1 MRIEPPQEY
10 HSRMKSASLN
20 VKSGFWAGL
29 PPFAVILA
37 MIIALTGCKTPVT
50 DPAGTLADA
59 SSHSTRHWTSIEM
72 LKASST
78 PDSSESIDA
87 LQGLIYR
94 LGYSNDVRIAG
105 IELLMETD
113 PDRVVRTTRQRL
125 ARINDA
131 EWLEIY
137 CKWLGSQD
145 WSSAEDRR
153 SINEALVSSWGVR
166 WSQWPDEDDRPERMA
181 LVMINGEDQVLPL
194 VFETFQINKKAS
206 KQGLRNRCWEL
217 LHRLNQREALIEL
230 VRNTPPDKGNSMM
243 VDLRAAADDLGMVP
257 YNREEILWL
266 RKLRDPERQEFWQ
279 QAKEDV
285 QGISEERRRDM
296 ELRDVAMVVAAS
308 RHRPDLL
315 SVSDGQLYEQVEAS
329 MRGTRHYYETEPGMP
344 TDSRHR
350 ERLYTHRSE
359 LTWGDLA
366 AISLAQEALSQPAI
380 VRHLFDYGSRDEEDK
395 GTEYGGIIQ
404 LDDQG
409 RFEIREFI
417 PKIRHHDRRF
427 NASQE
432 MFNAGYTALY
442 HMHFHAQ
449 RYRNELH
456 AGPGLG
462 DMNYADN
469 TRTNNLVFTFI
480 NEDTMNVDFYRH
492 DKVIV
497 DLGTIKRPG
506 SS

>member
-1 MRIEPPQEY
+1 MN
-10 HSRMKSASLN
+10 SASLT
-20 VKSGFWAGL
+20 VRKAFQGYCLA
-29 PPFAVILA
+29 FAAILG
-37 MIIALTGCKTPVT
+37 MITALAGCKAPVT
-50 DPAGTLADA
+50 NPVGELAD
-59 SSHSTRHWTSIEM
+59 SSAHSTRHWTSIEM
-72 LKASST
+72 LRAS
-78 PDSSESIDA
+78 PESSSADSIDA

-94 LGYSNDVRIAG
+94 PGYSNDVRVAG

-113 PDRVVRTTRQRL
+113 PDRLVRTTRQRL

-137 CKWLGSQD
+137 CKWLGSQK
-145 WSSAEDRR
+145 WAAPEDKR
-153 SINEALVSSWGVR
+153 SINEALISSWGVR
-166 WSQWPDEDDRPERMA
+166 WSQWPDENERPERLA
-181 LVMINGEDQVLPL
+181 LVSLNGGDQVIPL
-194 VFETFQINKKAS
+194 IFETFQINKKAS

-217 LHRLNQREALIEL
+217 LHRLDQREALIEL
-230 VRNTPPDKGNSMM
+230 VRESPLDNENSMM

-266 RKLRDPERQEFWQ
+266 RKLREPERQEFWE
-279 QAKEDV
+279 QARQDV
-285 QGISEERRRDM
+285 QRISEDRRRDM
-296 ELRDVAMVVAAS
+296 ELRDIAVVVAAS

-315 SVSDGQLYEQVEAS
+315 SASSSQLYQQVESS
-329 MRGTRHYYETEPGMP
+329 MRGARHYYETEPGMP

-350 ERLYTHRSE
+350 ERLYTHRDQ

-380 VRHLFDYGSRDEEDK
+380 VRHLFDYGSRDEQDK

-449 RYRNELH
+449 RYRNALH

-469 TRTNNLVFTFI
+469 TRTNNLVFTFVDK
-480 NEDTMNVDFYRH
+480 DTMNVDFYRH
-492 DKVIV
+492 GQIIV